1 MIEYARQIPAT
12 RREVKAMEAV
22 VKETER
28 KKSIRHMKESLR
40 QIIDDPNYFDR
51 EYYIDSLQ
59 KAIERLRE
67 EGEKDR

>member
-12 RREVKAMEAV
+12 RRKVKAMEAV

>member
-1 MIEYARQIPAT
+1 MIYARQIPAT

-40 QIIDDPNYFDR
+40 QIKDDPNYFDR